1 MTPIFDGSVWQLIK
15 QSDALSMAILII
27 LLFLSF
33 ICWTITIYKT
43 LLLRFKQNQIKKAA
57 FLIKNSHSLDDIL
70 HISSK
75 LADSLPGYFYI
86 KSLNAFKSV
95 IGSKINEKI
104 ILSDRNWGFLQDKID
119 TIIASIIYKEESYI
133 PFLATSAAVS
143 PLLGLLGTIWGL
155 IHSFMDISQKQA
167 ADITTV
173 APGIAEALITTLG
186 GLLVA
191 IPATVMYYYLKGQ
204 ILKLEESLYIMA
216 DSFMNI
222 VHQAEEKCV
231 EENK

>member
-57 FLIKNSHSLDDIL
+57 FLIKNSHSLDDVL

-104 ILSDRNWGFLQDKID
+104 ILSDRRQSSLFSLVPQSFLNSFDP
-119 TIIASIIYKEESYI
+119 SSLSFE
-133 PFLATSAAVS
+133 
-143 PLLGLLGTIWGL
+143 LLKYHL
-155 IHSFMDISQKQA
+155 F
-167 ADITTV
+167 V
-173 APGIAEALITTLG
+173 
-186 GLLVA
+186 LV
-191 IPATVMYYYLKGQ
+191 
-204 ILKLEESLYIMA
+204 
-216 DSFMNI
+216 F
-222 VHQAEEKCV
+222 
-231 EENK
+231 